1 MQVVGE
7 DAVEADVRVD
17 DERQGKRTVEDGRGA
32 VLGES
37 GSDEWYKC
45 NRETTFKGPVVGTV
59 RGVGLGEGGWVVDG
73 SLDVSC
79 CKGKD
84 AR

>member
-17 DERQGKRTVEDGRGA
+17 HERKSERTVEDSRRA

-37 GSDEWYKC
+37 DSDQRYEGD
-45 NRETTFKGPVVGTV
+45 RETALKGPVVRSVCALGL
-59 RGVGLGEGGWVVDG
+59 REGVG
-73 SLDVSC
+73 SLTVPLT
-79 CKGKD
+79 
-84 AR
+84 